1 MSLFIVYAL
10 LLSCRKERFDEYHRL
25 VGSWKCVRIESIEL
39 DPMSQMID
47 TNVVFTEADLQ
58 IQLTFL
64 ERGRMRLK
72 KDGERVSAIAVMRWT
87 KHVSDLDREV
97 IFELDFHNVP
107 EGFQNSYMILS
118 FDLNERSQF
127 QMREGYL
134 DIINECDY
142 AGSHGLNYVFVK
154 E

>member
-25 VGSWKCVRIESIEL
+25 VGSWKCVRIESLEL
-39 DPMSQMID
+39 DTMSQMID
-47 TNVVFTEADLQ
+47 TNVVFTENDLQ

-72 KDGERVSAIAVMRWT
+72 KDGEKVSAIAVLRWT
-87 KHVSDLDREV
+87 KHVSDLERELTY
-97 IFELDFHNVP
+97 ELDFKKTP
-107 EGFQNSYMILS
+107 EGFLNSYLIMTLEQR
-118 FDLNERSQF
+118 NELEISD
-127 QMREGYL
+127 GYL
-134 DIINECDY
+134 DVINECDY